1 MRRSMWRRSRRR
13 LGTATDNTGTDTTED
28 VEELKKQGFKVVKV
42 IPMAT
47 SQPAGG
53 TQAHRLLTTNSNMLA
68 DLANN
73 DPTEEAQRERDEKR
87 ADREADV
94 ERRCRCCAKSS
105 TCRSR
110 VRRDELSLQGERD
123 ESREAPR
130 VSCDDAP
137 ATLRGKDRWCC
148 ATCSGRRHC
157 CSCH

>member
-1 MRRSMWRRSRRR
+1 MDQYTETFFWCEKEGDETQRRSMWRRSRRR

-87 ADREADV
+87 ADREA
-94 ERRCRCCAKSS
+94 EGR
-105 TCRSR
+105 
-110 VRRDELSLQGERD
+110 
-123 ESREAPR
+123 
-130 VSCDDAP
+130 
-137 ATLRGKDRWCC
+137 LRGEEMQMLREELYLQK
-148 ATCSGRRHC
+148 
-157 CSCH
+157 

>member
-1 MRRSMWRRSRRR
+1 MDQYTETFFWCEKEGDETQRRSMWRRSRRR
-13 LGTATDNTGTDTTED
+13 LCTATDNTGTDTTED

-87 ADREADV
+87 ADREA
-94 ERRCRCCAKSS
+94 EGR
-105 TCRSR
+105 
-110 VRRDELSLQGERD
+110 
-123 ESREAPR
+123 
-130 VSCDDAP
+130 
-137 ATLRGKDRWCC
+137 LRGEEMQMLREELYLQK
-148 ATCSGRRHC
+148 
-157 CSCH
+157 